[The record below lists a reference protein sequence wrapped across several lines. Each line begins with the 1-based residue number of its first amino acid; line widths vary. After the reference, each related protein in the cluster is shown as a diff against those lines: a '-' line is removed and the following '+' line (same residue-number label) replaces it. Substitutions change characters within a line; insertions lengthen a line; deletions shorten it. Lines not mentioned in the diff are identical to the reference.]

1 MTAVVDVDTSLASK
15 CMDFCQALANQGQ
28 AFNFSLTIT
37 SGFSFSLDTRKK
49 AASPDVKKKASP
61 STLRRNAKRKEEYLK
76 QKQNHSTVNHVEEV
90 GVASSVPSCDQCD
103 FKSVSE
109 KGLRQHKRMK
119 HALSNS
125 QTTPEKTRTSSSSA
139 SLAASPL
146 LDTSREE
153 FSPEANKGGSCQ
165 DCKNDDC
172 AIHCCE
178 IHKCGGCEM
187 VFINHDDMGDHMA
200 KIHPFM
206 CHICNL
212 ECVDYD
218 GRFKHHNTIHVPKYP

>member
-76 QKQNHSTVNHVEEV
+76 HKLNHSTVNHVEEV
-90 GVASSVPSCDQCD
+90 GAASSVPSCDQCD

-119 HALSNS
+119 HGLSKPAFCGDSNS
-125 QTTPEKTRTSSSSA
+125 PGSS
-139 SLAASPL
+139 
-146 LDTSREE
+146 
-153 FSPEANKGGSCQ
+153 
-165 DCKNDDC
+165 
-172 AIHCCE
+172 
-178 IHKCGGCEM
+178 
-187 VFINHDDMGDHMA
+187 
-200 KIHPFM
+200 
-206 CHICNL
+206 
-212 ECVDYD
+212 
-218 GRFKHHNTIHVPKYP
+218 

>member
-1 MTAVVDVDTSLASK
+1 MTAACDVETSLASK

-76 QKQNHSTVNHVEEV
+76 HKLNHSTVNHVEEV
-90 GVASSVPSCDQCD
+90 GAASSVPSCDQCD

-119 HALSNS
+119 HGLSQLAPSSASNI
-125 QTTPEKTRTSSSSA
+125 QATPEKNRTWSSVA
-139 SLAASPL
+139 SLAVSPSAEASRIIP
-146 LDTSREE
+146 
-153 FSPEANKGGSCQ
+153 CQ
-165 DCKNDDC
+165 DCENDDC
-172 AIHCCE
+172 STHCCN
-178 IHKCGGCEM
+178 IHKCGWCEKM
-187 VFINHDDMGDHMA
+187 FSNHDDLSDHMA
-200 KIHPFM
+200 TVHPFM
-206 CHICNL
+206 CHICHMD
-212 ECVDYD
+212 CVDYN
-218 GRFKHHNTIHVPKYP
+218 GRFKHHNEIHIVQ